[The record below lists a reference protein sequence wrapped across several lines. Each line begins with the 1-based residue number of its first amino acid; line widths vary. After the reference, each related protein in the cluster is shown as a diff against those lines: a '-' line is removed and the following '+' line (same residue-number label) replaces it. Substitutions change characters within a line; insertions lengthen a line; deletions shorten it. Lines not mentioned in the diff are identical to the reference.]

1 MVSQSWEQHHYHR
14 ELKIHMQ
21 NMPDNPEDSG
31 KMLGHAL
38 GRILCYL
45 LYAEYE

>member
-1 MVSQSWEQHHYHR
+1 
-14 ELKIHMQ
+14 MQ
-21 NMPDNPEDSG
+21 NMPDKPEDSC

-45 LYAEYE
+45 LYAEYKWETGGWVNDKM